1 VSRCGNLD
9 IRSSIYKGNGIMA
22 EIKSNKRGGN
32 RRNKM
37 TTHPR
42 KTERRENAAT
52 RQAAYNKLSLD
63 ERILNALTKGNEK
76 SREYTRLIT
85 FKEKRNV

>member
-1 VSRCGNLD
+1 
-9 IRSSIYKGNGIMA
+9 MA
-22 EIKSNKRGGN
+22 EIKSNRRGGN

-42 KTERRENAAT
+42 KTERRENAKI
-52 RQAAYNKLSLD
+52 RQESYNKLSLD
-63 ERILNALTKGNEK
+63 ERILNALTKGNDK

-85 FKEKRNV
+85 YKDKTNV